1 MRAARAQGKDR
12 MEVDGGA
19 AAPAAAGG
27 AAAPGGAAA
36 AAAAGGGEFPEEK
49 VAPLVEMGFQR
60 QHALMALRSA
70 NGDPELA
77 ASLLFGGM
85 E

>member
-1 MRAARAQGKDR
+1 
-12 MEVDGGA
+12 
-19 AAPAAAGG
+19 
-27 AAAPGGAAA
+27 
-36 AAAAGGGEFPEEK
+36 
-49 VAPLVEMGFQR
+49 MGFQR